1 MLNTS
6 FNDDLAKNSTQTSQ
20 VSLEPDLKN
29 QGTIRNSEDVA
40 TESYITRFE
49 NIKCKTGTRVGLDAF
64 LADANSV
71 NVASI
76 CNQLKNL
83 DVNDADYESQK
94 TSLKAQLPLY
104 AYCGYNTANN
114 RGEDFE
120 SNGNVIIDID
130 RIVDEDT
137 LLNYKTLIMK
147 WNVATKGEK
156 LFLLHRTPS
165 FRGLRVVFRGDS
177 KLSMVENQHQF
188 AKEVG
193 LPLEAIDKQVKD
205 IKRISYAVPMD
216 YIFFHHEDLF
226 TGKGAALAASAETQ
240 PSTSSE
246 VIINKI
252 NNIKRMT
259 KNQSIEINK
268 ELIDNYYAKHGYG
281 RMVGNRH
288 NADLEFGKMLK
299 FYKIPT
305 NEVGEYYKY
314 YVSKFAEEGYY
325 QSGDP
330 IETNE
335 GYEAVM
341 WGYAHN
347 TTKTAEIT
355 ETEYVSTTTETEH
368 SDEEEIKVPYYNCSF
383 KKLEECFS
391 STSFLVNQIQGIHLP
406 KSVYQSLKPII
417 TDTSK
422 MMVAPA
428 ALFATYTTASSY
440 LSDVSY
446 SFKKGARKTLIALNT
461 LVSGN
466 FASGKSTMDDIV
478 EVWAEYLV
486 AQTNLYNAFHK
497 NWKKQE
503 KARQRSLTDDEEP
516 QPEPI
521 NPTLYTDGGDMTGAG
536 LKRLLSRCAGKR
548 VCLFVPEVDTI
559 INNMGGKFG
568 ITSDVM
574 RKLFDSKDLSTVRAG
589 NAQYRVGENDA
600 DDVTK
605 VPGLLNYIFCGT
617 PKAIAKFSPME
628 DAENGTAS
636 RQILC
641 HVEDVLFCEAP
652 DEYPVEDIKAER
664 YIYKVTQELAKMNGH
679 IINTELVA
687 LKKEWDQLWTRFGKE
702 SHDAAVDKLRRRA
715 QVIAYRIALTNYMIE
730 ATENGYTFVKGVWMK
745 DDAEVAAP
753 QLSEDCKKLFIFSAN
768 YVMMQQIMR
777 FGTTIRENA
786 KNAVSYDDF
795 SESIERGGNFNLLNK
810 VFTHGDI
817 KKLYSTAKAAKT
829 ALGRWKKK
837 GWVVQ
842 VDKHTFRKK

>member
-1 MLNTS
+1 MKKIIS
-6 FNDDLAKNSTQTSQ
+6 FDDLAKNSTQASL
-20 VSLEPDLKN
+20 VGLEPNLKN
-29 QGTIRNSEDVA
+29 QDTIRYSEDVA

-49 NIKCKTGTRVGLDAF
+49 NIKSKTGTRVNFDAF
-64 LADANSV
+64 LADANSALV
-71 NVASI
+71 ANV

-83 DVNDADYESQK
+83 DVNDADYEATK
-94 TSLKAQLPLY
+94 TSLKSQLPLY
-104 AYCGYNTANN
+104 AYCGYNSANN

-137 LLNYKTLIMK
+137 LLNYKALIMK

-165 FRGLRVVFRGDS
+165 HHGLRVIFRGDS
-177 KLSMVENQHQF
+177 HLTMVENQHEF

-216 YIFFHHEDLF
+216 YIFYYDEKLF
-226 TGKGAALAASAETQ
+226 TGKGAALAVPSAETL

-325 QSGDP
+325 QTGDP

-341 WGYAHN
+341 WGYTHN
-347 TTKTAEIT
+347 TTQTAEIT
-355 ETEYVSTTTETEH
+355 ETEYVSTTTETEY
-368 SDEEEIKVPYYNCSF
+368 SDEEEIKVPYYNCGF

-406 KSVYQSLKPII
+406 KSVYQSLKPIT

-548 VCLFVPEVDTI
+548 VCLFEHP
-559 INNMGGKFG
+559 N
-568 ITSDVM
+568 
-574 RKLFDSKDLSTVRAG
+574 
-589 NAQYRVGENDA
+589 
-600 DDVTK
+600 
-605 VPGLLNYIFCGT
+605 
-617 PKAIAKFSPME
+617 
-628 DAENGTAS
+628 
-636 RQILC
+636 ILPILPL
-641 HVEDVLFCEAP
+641 HHP
-652 DEYPVEDIKAER
+652 
-664 YIYKVTQELAKMNGH
+664 
-679 IINTELVA
+679 
-687 LKKEWDQLWTRFGKE
+687 
-702 SHDAAVDKLRRRA
+702 
-715 QVIAYRIALTNYMIE
+715 
-730 ATENGYTFVKGVWMK
+730 
-745 DDAEVAAP
+745 
-753 QLSEDCKKLFIFSAN
+753 
-768 YVMMQQIMR
+768 
-777 FGTTIRENA
+777 
-786 KNAVSYDDF
+786 
-795 SESIERGGNFNLLNK
+795 
-810 VFTHGDI
+810 
-817 KKLYSTAKAAKT
+817 
-829 ALGRWKKK
+829 
-837 GWVVQ
+837 
-842 VDKHTFRKK
+842 

>member
-1 MLNTS
+1 MLNGT
-6 FNDDLAKNSTQTSQ
+6 FNDDLAKVSTQTSQ
-20 VSLEPDLKN
+20 VSLEPELKN

-40 TESYITRFE
+40 AESYITRFA
-49 NIKCKTGTRVGLDAF
+49 NIKSKTGVRATVDTF
-64 LADANSV
+64 LADANSALV
-71 NVASI
+71 ANV
-76 CNQLKNL
+76 CKQLKCL
-83 DVNDADYESQK
+83 DINDADYEATK
-94 TSLKAQLPLY
+94 TSLKAKLPLY
-104 AYCGYNTANN
+104 AFVGYNPKNN
-114 RGEDFE
+114 RSEEFI
-120 SNGNVIIDID
+120 SNGNVIIDLD
-130 RIVDEDT
+130 RLDEDT
-137 LLNYKTLIMK
+137 LQKYRSLIMS
-147 WNVATKGEK
+147 WNKQTNGEK
-156 LFLLHRTPS
+156 LYLLHRTPS
-165 FRGLRVVFRGDS
+165 HHGLRVVFRGTPEMT
-177 KLSMVENQHQF
+177 MVENQHQF

-193 LPLEAIDKQVKD
+193 LPIEAIDAQVKD
-205 IKRISYAVPMD
+205 IKRISYAVPKD
-216 YIFFHHEDLF
+216 YIFYYSEKLF
-226 TGKGAALAASAETQ
+226 DGKGGELAAPAEQ
-240 PSTSSE
+240 SYASGE
-246 VIINKI
+246 AI
-252 NNIKRMT
+252 NNNEIKKVIKM
-259 KNQSIEINK
+259 NQNSDVEVNK

-299 FYKIPT
+299 FYEIPT
-305 NEVGEYYKY
+305 NEIGAYYKY
-314 YVSKFAEEGYY
+314 YVSKFVQEGYY

-330 IETNE
+330 IETQE

-341 WGYAHN
+341 WGYTHN
-347 TTKTAEIT
+347 STQTAEIT
-355 ETEYVSTTTETEH
+355 ETEYISTTTETEH

-466 FASGKSTMDDIV
+466 FASGKSTMDNIV
-478 EVWAEYLV
+478 EIWAEYLV

-536 LKRLLSRCAGKR
+536 LKRMLSRCAGKR

-589 NAQYRVGENDA
+589 NAQNRVGENDA

-617 PKAIAKFSPME
+617 PKAIARFSPME

-652 DEYPVEDIKAER
+652 DEYPIEDIKAER
-664 YIYKVTQELAKMNGH
+664 LIYKVTQELAKMNGH

-687 LKKEWDQLWTRFGKE
+687 LKKEWDKLWTRFGKE

-730 ATENGYTFVKGVWMK
+730 AIENGYTFVKGVWMK

-810 VFTHGDI
+810 VFTHSDI
-817 KKLYSTAKAAKT
+817 KKIYSTTKAAKT

-842 VDKHTFRKK
+842 VDKHTFKKK

>member
-1 MLNTS
+1 
-6 FNDDLAKNSTQTSQ
+6 QTSQ

-29 QGTIRNSEDVA
+29 QGTIRNSDVA
-40 TESYITRFE
+40 TESYITRFA
-49 NIKCKTGTRVGLDAF
+49 NIKSKTGVRATVDTF
-64 LADANSV
+64 LADANSA

-76 CNQLKNL
+76 CNQIKNL
-83 DVNDADYESQK
+83 DVNTADYEAQK
-94 TSLKAQLPLY
+94 TSLKSQLPLY
-104 AYCGYNTANN
+104 AYCGFNTQNN

-368 SDEEEIKVPYYNCSF
+368 SDEKEIKVPYYNCSF

-810 VFTHGDI
+810 VFTH
-817 KKLYSTAKAAKT
+817 
-829 ALGRWKKK
+829 
-837 GWVVQ
+837 
-842 VDKHTFRKK
+842 